1 MPDGVRVKFLRKA
14 LAPQTEEQSKQFS
27 NSCEILIAEPVKLQK
42 LLQKVKLN
50 TLEHLVVDEGDRMM
64 EAGLLDDLKP
74 LFAQKN
80 LAKYFFSATF
90 QPGVEMLVKQLMNK
104 PAKVCIGV

>member
-14 LAPQTEEQSKQFS
+14 LFPQNEDQNKAFKTK
-27 NSCEILIAEPVKLQK
+27 CEILIAEPLKFCK
-42 LLQKVKLN
+42 LLQKVQLPS
-50 TLEHLVVDEGDRMM
+50 LEHLVVDEGDRMM

-90 QPGVEMLVKQLMNK
+90 QPGVEMLVKQLMHK
-104 PAKVCIGV
+104 PAKVCVGV